1 MYVFTLADIEAAG
14 NGKKIQVDVFL
25 GDLFNSI
32 TSRRIIARRENL
44 SANLQLENRRKMNYF
59 FI

>member
-25 GDLFNSI
+25 SDLFHSI
-32 TSRRIIARRENL
+32 TSRRIVARRENL
-44 SANLQLENRRKMNYF
+44 SANL
-59 FI
+59 

>member
-14 NGKKIQVDVFL
+14 NGKKIQVEAFL

-44 SANLQLENRRKMNYF
+44 SANLQL
-59 FI
+59 